1 MLPIMRVFLS
11 FGERPRD
18 SRPPYRV
25 LTWLF
30 VLAMGMAIP
39 ALAFPGQAQ
48 QPPPQG
54 TPVAQ
59 PEQGGQ
65 GENSTDQGSP
75 ESSQDAAAS
84 EPDQSSESNGQDDE
98 MLTGIRSVLANL
110 SSPSLGL
117 LGQAFQTVVKPAAK
131 PPNESAA
138 VELVELGDLD
148 GDGVPEVLLNL
159 LDAKA
164 GAEAEEQG
172 QSSPTPWRVFYLLS
186 WDGSRWKVSTLSPS
200 ARNLQFSVVRL
211 GKTGRGIALVNF
223 VGEEAFPYPAIFEVR
238 DHEAAP
244 LWDSQLGTSRYNA
257 LRHGHIAFQDDPKLD
272 QTVMVLT
279 GQADP
284 GLLQF
289 EPGGHRGFAARCV
302 YRWDGQAYV
311 PAGRTEYESGPD
323 NSLYRFI
330 AALHMRD
337 YRGAYALVDPSKFLT
352 TDEPSLEKFRQTI
365 EQTWP
370 EFLDNQV
377 FQAREA
383 SAGSPDA
390 LAFELPEKHLVY
402 RPKLS
407 NDGRFLLTGLEREIE
422 TGPAGNSP

>member
-1 MLPIMRVFLS
+1 MSIL
-11 FGERPRD
+11 
-18 SRPPYRV
+18 
-25 LTWLF
+25 
-30 VLAMGMAIP
+30 
-39 ALAFPGQAQ
+39 ALAIPGQAQ

-54 TPVAQ
+54 TPAAQ

-75 ESSQDAAAS
+75 ESNQDAAAS
-84 EPDQSSESNGQDDE
+84 EPDQSSETSEQDDE
-98 MLTGIRSVLANL
+98 VLAGIRSVLANL
-110 SSPSLGL
+110 SSPSPAL
-117 LGQAFQTVVKPAAK
+117 LGQAFQTVVKPLAE
-131 PPNESAA
+131 PPSESAS

-148 GDGVPEVLLNL
+148 GDGVSEVLLNL
-159 LDAKA
+159 LDARA
-164 GAEAEEQG
+164 GAEAEDQG
-172 QSSPTPWRVFYLLS
+172 QSSLNPARGYYLLS
-186 WDGSRWKVSTLSPS
+186 WDGGRWKVSTLSPS
-200 ARNLQFSVVRL
+200 ARKLQFNVVRL

-223 VGEEAFPYPAIFEVR
+223 VGEEAFPYPAIFQVR
-238 DHEAAP
+238 EHEAAP
-244 LWDSQLGTSRYNA
+244 LWDSQLGDNRYNA

-289 EPGGHRGFAARCV
+289 EPGGHRGFAAHCV

-337 YRGAYALVDPSKFLT
+337 YRAAYALVDPGKFLK

-402 RPKLS
+402 RPRLS
-407 NDGRFLLTGLEREIE
+407 HDGKFLLTGLEREIE
-422 TGPAGNSP
+422 TGPSGNSP